1 MTYDALA
8 EHHRRLSQL
17 RHVEAIAS
25 WDESTMMPAG
35 GGPARAEALSALRGL
50 IHQQATRPGLG
61 DLFAA
66 VAAEEGNLSP
76 WQRANLRE
84 MKRDWVR
91 ANALPQSLVEAMSH
105 AESLSEQAWRKLRP
119 DNNFAGFLPLFR
131 EVVRLKR
138 EAAQAWA
145 EKLSL
150 SPYDALID
158 GFEPGSRADLIA
170 PLFVRLRAFLPG
182 LIAKALERQASE
194 PVAGCEGPFA
204 VESQRWLGLELMRRL
219 GFDFNRG
226 RLDTSHHPFC
236 GGVPTDVRITTRYS
250 TGDFGKSM
258 MSVLHESGHAK
269 YEQNLPQQWLSQ
281 PVGVARGT
289 SIHESQSLL
298 TEMQV
303 CRSRAFVEFAAPFI
317 AQAFPDAATR
327 APQAFSPENLFRR
340 LARVKPGLIRV
351 DADEVTY
358 PCHVVLRFELEKS
371 LIDGSLQPQDVPEAW
386 DAGMREILGLS
397 TRGNDRDGCMQD
409 VHWPAGL
416 FGYFPAYTLGAL
428 TAAQLFRAARRALPD
443 LAERI
448 RRGDFSAL
456 NAWLRENVWS
466 QGSFHSSAELI
477 ERATGSALTTEAFER
492 HLEYRYLE
500 RESS

>member
-1 MTYDALA
+1 MSYDALA

-25 WDESTMMPAG
+25 WDESTMMPVG
-35 GGPARAEALSALRGL
+35 GGPARAEALSALRGF
-50 IHQQATRPGLG
+50 IHQQATRAELD
-61 DLFAA
+61 DLFTAA
-66 VAAEEGNLSP
+66 AADAGNLQP
-76 WQRANLRE
+76 WQQANLRE
-84 MKRDWVR
+84 MKREWLR
-91 ANALPQSLVEAMSH
+91 ANALPPSLVEAMSH

-119 DNNFAGFLPLFR
+119 ENNFAGFLPFFR

-158 GFEPGSRADLIA
+158 GFEPGARADRIA
-170 PLFVRLRAFLPG
+170 PLFARLRAFLPG
-182 LIAKALERQASE
+182 LIAKALERQARE
-194 PVAGCEGPFA
+194 PVAACEGPFA
-204 VESQRWLGLELMRRL
+204 VESQRWLGLDLMRRL
-219 GFDFNRG
+219 GFDFDHG

-250 TGDFGKSM
+250 ASDFGKSM

-269 YEQNLPQQWLSQ
+269 YEQNLPRQWLGQ
-281 PVGVARGT
+281 PVGLARGM

-317 AQAFPDAATR
+317 AQAFPDAAAR

-351 DADEVTY
+351 DADEATY
-358 PCHVVLRFELEKS
+358 PCHILLRFELEKN
-371 LIDGSLQPQDVPEAW
+371 LIDGSLRPDDVPEAW

-409 VHWPAGL
+409 VHWPAGM

-443 LAERI
+443 LMEQI
-448 RRGDFSAL
+448 RRGEFGAL
-456 NAWLRENVWS
+456 DAWLREKIWS
-466 QGSFHSSAELI
+466 QGSFLGTAELV
-477 ERATGSALTTEAFER
+477 EHATGSPLTTEAFEQ
-492 HLEYRYLE
+492 HLEYRYLQ